1 MGNVKCDLGL
11 ELESSSDASVNDF
24 GEKNGFFECGI
35 RDMGWGFCSSDSL
48 VLGSSL
54 VHFGLIYLIIG
65 VSSCLFGSNNNYCEA
80 TLSL

>member
-1 MGNVKCDLGL
+1 MFDQCDLGL
-11 ELESSSDASVNDF
+11 ELESNSDTSVHDF
-24 GEKNGFFECGI
+24 GEKNGFFKCGI